1 MRLDEYARHDAIGLM
16 ELLRRREVCARELQ
30 RCALDAAARLNPKL
44 NFLSGCSDEQPSW
57 LEDAPF
63 SGLPFLVKEGN
74 ECAGHPATMGS
85 RLGANLKAKQDGELM
100 RRVKRTGVAIIG
112 ATTAPE
118 FGLYPVTE
126 SALHGAT
133 RNPWQVHHSPGGSS
147 GGGAAAVAAGVVPVA
162 QGSDGGGSIRGPA
175 HCTGLFGLKPTRGR
189 TPTSSPGL
197 FGFTHLHVLSRT
209 VRDSAAFL
217 DLLQG
222 PHAGGRFWVP
232 RPERSHLAEVERE
245 PGRLRIGLCRA
256 SPLETPLAPECG
268 AAMDQ
273 VARLLKTLGH
283 DVEDASPQV
292 DWHGLFDSFLVAWTH
307 ALPRAIA
314 TIGAM
319 SGRAAGPDTLEPM
332 TLKFAERARTLT
344 IDELL
349 QAEAVFQAARLA
361 VDHFFE
367 NYDLWVTP
375 AGVQQAPA
383 IGTFDPSRGDEDL
396 QTYAARALR
405 DYAAFTP
412 LLNITGHPAA
422 SVPVC
427 HGSNGLPVGTQI
439 VAPLGDEAT
448 IFRVS
453 AQLDAVVR
461 WSQRTPPHS
470 VF

>member
-16 ELLRRREVCARELQ
+16 ELLSRGEVSARELQ
-30 RCALDAAARLNPKL
+30 RCALDAAAQLDPQL
-44 NFLSGCSDEQPSW
+44 NFLSGRCDEQPSW
-57 LEDAPF
+57 QERAPF

-74 ECAGHPATMGS
+74 ECAGYPATMGS
-85 RLGANLKAKQDGELM
+85 RLGAGVKAQQDGELI
-100 RRVKRTGVAIIG
+100 RRLKGAGVAIIG
-112 ATTAPE
+112 ATTVPE
-118 FGLYPVTE
+118 FGIYPVTE

-133 RNPWQVHHSPGGSS
+133 RNPWNLDHSPGGSS
-147 GGGAAAVAAGVVPVA
+147 GGASAAVAARVVPVA
-162 QGSDGGGSIRGPA
+162 QGGDGGGSIRGPA

-189 TPTSSPGL
+189 TPTSTPGL

-222 PHAGGRFWVP
+222 PHAGGRFWMP
-232 RPERSHLAEVERE
+232 RPEGSHLAEVGRE

-256 SPLETPLAPECG
+256 SPLATPLSTECA
-268 AAMDQ
+268 AAMEQ
-273 VARLLKTLGH
+273 SARLLETLGH
-283 DVEDASPQV
+283 EVEDASPQI
-292 DWHGLFDSFLVAWTH
+292 DWHSLLDSFLVAWTH
-307 ALPRAIA
+307 ALPRAIE
-314 TIGAM
+314 TVGAM
-319 SGRAAGPDTLEPM
+319 AGRVAGPDTLEPM
-332 TLKFAERARTLT
+332 TLKFAERARKLT

-349 QAEAVFQAARLA
+349 QAETVFQGARLA
-361 VDHFFE
+361 VDRFFE
-367 NYDLWVTP
+367 THDLWITP

-383 IGTFDPSRGDEDL
+383 IGAFDPDRGDEDL
-396 QTYAARALR
+396 QAYAARALR

-453 AQLDAVVR
+453 AQLEAVAR
-461 WSQRTPPHS
+461 WSQRRPPHS